1 MYASQRP
8 LNNLRPPLFYSQN
21 EQQKKAESG
30 DAAMPSTNSREST
43 IGSSKRVYWQKK
55 VGWLDAGGWPGVLG
69 NGGFTPHL
77 NSYITALL

>member
-30 DAAMPSTNSREST
+30 DAAMPSLESRQLKASLLA
-43 IGSSKRVYWQKK
+43 KRAS
-55 VGWLDAGGWPGVLG
+55 AG
-69 NGGFTPHL
+69 
-77 NSYITALL
+77 

>member
-1 MYASQRP
+1 MHHRGLSTICAHRC
-8 LNNLRPPLFYSQN
+8 LTLRTNNR
-21 EQQKKAESG
+21 KKAESG